1 MPGTASRAV
10 QGAFMQRS
18 AIALLVILA
27 CGRAA
32 ALDPAAAGSAA
43 KPDARAAA
51 ASPPAENRPAP
62 AALEMRVAP
71 AKPKAHR
78 AIVPDFV
85 LAGAAHPD
93 LGRVLSDAAAQG
105 ANDAQDLQTL
115 AQSEIVALLG
125 VERTKV
131 MLGCAEDA
139 CMSEVAGAADAD
151 RVVAGSLT
159 LLERTALLTVRYVD
173 AKKARTLGRTTA
185 TLLDATQAE
194 LVDAARRLAHEAVT
208 GEKLDTTGTI
218 RIRVD
223 RKGADVTLDGRSLGE
238 SPIAGPQRLQEGP
251 HTVTLQKIG
260 FVRWSTTVG
269 VTAGREATVDA
280 ELVPLQLLTEAPRSR
295 LWTWGWASSG
305 VAAAGVAGGIAFGS
319 MARSSHAKYQDA
331 TTRSDAV
338 AYHDEAQFRATM
350 SNVSWGVAA
359 VTGAAAIGLLSVA
372 MVQDARAAAEMA
384 ATSGSKVPPAPP
396 RAVPTGALVPLPGG
410 AALAVAGSF

>member
-1 MPGTASRAV
+1 MPRN
-10 QGAFMQRS
+10 
-18 AIALLVILA
+18 ALVLLMILA
-27 CGRAA
+27 AS
-32 ALDPAAAGSAA
+32 PAAAAEPA
-43 KPDARAAA
+43 DAGTNA
-51 ASPPAENRPAP
+51 NP
-62 AALEMRVAP
+62 AAPSP
-71 AKPKAHR
+71 ATPPKHKSHR

-105 ANDAQDLQTL
+105 ANDAPDLQVL

-139 CMSEVAGAADAD
+139 CLSEVAGAADAD
-151 RVVAGSLT
+151 RVLAGSLT
-159 LLERTALLTVRYVD
+159 LLERTALLTLRYVD

-223 RKGADVTLDGRSLGE
+223 RNRAGVTLDGRSLGE
-238 SPIAGPQRLQEGP
+238 SPIASPQRVREGP
-251 HTVTLQKIG
+251 HTVTIQKAG
-260 FVRWSTTVG
+260 FVRWSTTIG

-280 ELVPLQLLTEAPRSR
+280 DLVALQLLTEAPRSR

-305 VAAAGVAGGIAFGS
+305 VAAAGIAGGLVFGS
-319 MARSSHAKYQDA
+319 MAKSSHQKYEDA

-338 AYHDEAQFRATM
+338 AYHDETAFRATL
-350 SNVSWGVAA
+350 SNVSWGVGA
-359 VTGAAAIGLLSVA
+359 VAGVTAVALLSVA
-372 MVQDARAAAEMA
+372 MVQDARAAAADA

-396 RAVPTGALVPLPGG
+396 RTAPAAALVPLNGG
-410 AALAVAGSF
+410 AALAVAGTF

>member
-1 MPGTASRAV
+1 MR
-10 QGAFMQRS
+10 RS
-18 AIALLVILA
+18 TIVLLVILA
-27 CGRAA
+27 VGRAA
-32 ALDPAAAGSAA
+32 ALDPAAAATAS
-43 KPDARAAA
+43 KPDAGATAAAAA
-51 ASPPAENRPAP
+51 ASPSAESRPAP

-71 AKPKAHR
+71 AKPKTHR

-105 ANDAQDLQTL
+105 ANDAPDLQPL

-173 AKKARTLGRTTA
+173 ARKARTLGRTTA

-238 SPIAGPQRLQEGP
+238 SPISGPQRVQEGP
-251 HTVTLQKIG
+251 HTVTLQKAG
-260 FVRWSTTVG
+260 FVRWSSTVG

-280 ELVPLQLLTEAPRSR
+280 DLVPLQLLTEAPRSR

-305 VAAAGVAGGIAFGS
+305 VAAAGIASGIAFGS
-319 MARSSHAKYQDA
+319 MAKSSYAKYQDA

-338 AYHDEAQFRATM
+338 AYHDDAQFRATM

-359 VTGAAAIGLLSVA
+359 VTGAAAITLLSVA

-384 ATSGSKVPPAPP
+384 ATSGSKVPPATP
-396 RAVPTGALVPLPGG
+396 RALPTGAVLPLPGG
-410 AALAVAGSF
+410 AALAVAGTF